1 MLPAIIDIEAS
12 GFGRA
17 SYPIE
22 VCAVLPDGK
31 SCSHIIKPD
40 NSWIFWDET
49 AEAIHGISREV
60 LLSSGEQPMAVARA
74 LNELLRGETIYT
86 DAWCHD
92 TSWLGK
98 LYDLTGICQLFKLD
112 SLRTLMSEQQASLWH
127 PTKDRV
133 IKDLHLKRHRASI
146 DAFILQETFKRTQL
160 LAQSEEISISYSF
173 GN

>member
-22 VCAVLPDGK
+22 VGIAMPDGK
-31 SCSHIIKPD
+31 SCCHIIKPD
-40 NSWIFWDET
+40 SSWIFWDES

-60 LLSSGEQPMAVARA
+60 LLSSGEQPVAVARA
-74 LNELLRGETIYT
+74 LNKLLRGETIYT
-86 DAWCHD
+86 DAWGHD

-98 LYDLTGICQLFKLD
+98 LYDLTGIRQLFKLD
-112 SLRTLMSEQQASLWH
+112 SLRALMTEQQASLWH

-133 IKDLHLKRHRASI
+133 IKDLHLRRHRASI
-146 DAFILQETFKRTQL
+146 DALILQETFKRTQL
-160 LAQSEEISISYSF
+160 LVQSDAIPI
-173 GN
+173 NC